1 MITPEEEAYVLTR
14 ASVPEHIVSLMT
26 LISQGDPFLI
36 EDHLGLVKD
45 DWLILVGYPL
55 EKDFLRER
63 CERVVQRAV
72 DTLRPRI
79 LWFIGP
85 EIPPSL
91 LDASTERQ
99 TDQYYLFDI
108 ERTPLKP
115 SLQRLADKASKE
127 LIVERGHA
135 ISQEHESLISELRKR
150 EKLPARVRELYRAMP
165 GYIGHSSSAWTLNA
179 RDRTGKLCAFTIM
192 ELGAKKFS
200 AYILGAHSK
209 KRYVPHASDLLFR
222 EMINLTREAGKSSI
236 NLGLG
241 VNEGIRRFKEKWG
254 GKPFLR
260 YEFCECR
267 YGTAKKAS
275 LIDALMG
282 RFVRCV

>member
-14 ASVPEHIVSLMT
+14 ASVPEHIVGLMT
-26 LISQGDPFLI
+26 LVSKGDPFLI
-36 EDHLGLVKD
+36 EDHLGLAKD

-55 EKDFLRER
+55 ERDFLPER
-63 CERVVQRAV
+63 CEKIVQRAV
-72 DTLRPRI
+72 ETFRPRY

-99 TDQYYLFDI
+99 TDQYYLFDV
-108 ERTPLKP
+108 EQTPLKP
-115 SLQRLADKASKE
+115 SLQRLADKAANE
-127 LIVERGHA
+127 LIVERGRT
-135 ISQEHESLISELRKR
+135 ITQEHEALISELLKR
-150 EKLPARVRELYRAMP
+150 QKMPARVRELYRAMP
-165 GYIGHSSSAWTLNA
+165 GYIGHSSSAWALNA
-179 RDRTGKLCAFTIM
+179 RDRNGKLCAFTIM
-192 ELGAKKFS
+192 ELGAKNFS

-209 KRYVPHASDLLFR
+209 KHYVPHASDLLFL
-222 EMINLTREAGKSSI
+222 EMINLTREAGKGSI

-254 GKPFLR
+254 GKPFLP

-267 YGTAKKAS
+267 YGAAKKAS
-275 LIDALMG
+275 LLDALMG
-282 RFVRCV
+282 RFVSCV